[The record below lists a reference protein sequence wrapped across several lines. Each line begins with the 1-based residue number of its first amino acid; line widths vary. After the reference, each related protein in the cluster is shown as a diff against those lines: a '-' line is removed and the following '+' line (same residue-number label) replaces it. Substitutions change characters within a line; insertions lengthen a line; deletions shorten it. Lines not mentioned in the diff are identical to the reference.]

1 MSHNY
6 NAVLLIRNIC
16 LDSIKKDPLKFWKK
30 VEEELNKKE
39 HERDSELTYF
49 GFNGSANGYAVV
61 VNDPVE
67 YTDILAIGQNYATVL
82 AKYKTSY
89 GHHKKE
95 DKIKLL
101 KKLAE
106 DLGFKLVKKRL

>member
-1 MSHNY
+1 MEHNY

-16 LDSIKKDPLKFWKK
+16 LESIKKDPLSFWEK
-30 VEEELNKKE
+30 VQAELEKKE
-39 HERDSELTYF
+39 HDNNSECTYF
-49 GFNGSANGYAVV
+49 GFGGSENGYAVV

-82 AKYKTSY
+82 AKYKTTY

-101 KKLAE
+101 RKLAE
-106 DLGFKLVKKRL
+106 DLGFELVKK